1 MILTAK
7 EVAALAIKAGF
18 PSNVVPT
25 MVAIAKAE
33 SGFNEKAKNSI
44 DACGLWQ
51 IHPYQAG
58 CLDAF
63 GNAMMAIAKYQSQG
77 LRAWSTYTNGAYKK
91 YLAEGTRAYAAAKD
105 NPDAIVANLA
115 GQTNVNLNKGTLNA
129 ATGGITDTLSA
140 LDKALSFPER
150 VTDWLSKRDNIF
162 RVVKV
167 IGGGGLVLLGL
178 GIVAS
183 SAAYKYS
190 PVGKLTGQL
199 QKAVKRMGTSS

>member
-1 MILTAK
+1 MALTAK

-33 SGFNEKAKNSI
+33 SGYNEKAKNSI
-44 DACGLWQ
+44 GACGLWQ

-63 GNAMMAIAKYQSQG
+63 GNAMMAIAKYRSQG
-77 LRAWSTYTNGAYKK
+77 LRAWSTYTNGSYKK

-105 NPDAIVANLA
+105 NATAIVANLA
-115 GQTNVNLNKGTLNA
+115 GKTNVALNEATANA
-129 ATGGITDTLSA
+129 ATGGLSDTLSA
-140 LDKALSFPER
+140 LDKALSFPDR
-150 VTDWLSKRDNIF
+150 VTNWLANRDNIF
-162 RVVKV
+162 RIVKV
-167 IGGGGLVLLGL
+167 VAGGGLVLLGL

-199 QKAVKRMGTSS
+199 QKAVKRMGTT